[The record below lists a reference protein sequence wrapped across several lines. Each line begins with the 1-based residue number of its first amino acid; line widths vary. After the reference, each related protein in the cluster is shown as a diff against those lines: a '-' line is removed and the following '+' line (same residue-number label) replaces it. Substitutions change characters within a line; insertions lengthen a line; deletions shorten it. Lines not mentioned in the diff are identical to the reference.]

1 MKFSEEVVFNLSEF
15 KIFDYPEPIIL
26 VGTDLLGHSS
36 RGPYAFAYLGVNPT
50 STVGEIIFFARREN
64 RLVVC
69 ELVHAPTSHTNS
81 HVLPRTD
88 SKHVTFPRELTALT
102 SSQG

>member
-1 MKFSEEVVFNLSEF
+1 
-15 KIFDYPEPIIL
+15 
-26 VGTDLLGHSS
+26 
-36 RGPYAFAYLGVNPT
+36 
-50 STVGEIIFFARREN
+50 VGEIIFFARREN